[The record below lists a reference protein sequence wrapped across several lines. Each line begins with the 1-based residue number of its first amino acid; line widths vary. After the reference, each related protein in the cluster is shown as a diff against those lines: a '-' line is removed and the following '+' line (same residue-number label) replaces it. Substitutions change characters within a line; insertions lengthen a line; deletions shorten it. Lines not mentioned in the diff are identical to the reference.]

1 MGSEGIILSIVA
13 PVYNE
18 ERNIE
23 EVVRYWNKVL
33 MNSKLTG
40 EIVVTNDGSTDRT
53 GDILSRL
60 ENELANLVVINKEH
74 GGYGRALA
82 ASVSASRGRYVM
94 TIDSD
99 GQFDAGEYHL
109 LLTKLEEENLDLV
122 TGYRKGKKDSLF
134 KVVADR
140 ILNLII
146 RILFGLRLKD
156 TNCAL
161 KLGKGEILRKID
173 IEAMGYPTPTEIIIK
188 LAASGASLGEVGISH
203 LPRAGG
209 ISKLR
214 PVKTA
219 IEMLKFLLYLKF
231 KLHLSKSRV
240 IAKI

>member
-1 MGSEGIILSIVA
+1 MGSQGVILSIVA

-18 ERNIE
+18 EKNIE
-23 EVVRYWNKVL
+23 EVVTYWNKVL
-33 MNSKLTG
+33 INSRLTG

-53 GDILSRL
+53 GEILSRL
-60 ENELANLVVINKEH
+60 ENELANLLVINKEH

-82 ASVSASRGRYVM
+82 TSISASKGKYVM

-109 LLTKLEEENLDLV
+109 LLTKLEEEHLSVV
-122 TGYRKGKKDSLF
+122 TGCRRGKKDSLF

-140 ILNLII
+140 VLNLII

-161 KLGKGEILRKID
+161 KLGKGEILRKIA
-173 IEAMGYPTPTEIIIK
+173 IEATGYATPTEIVIK
-188 LAASGASLGEVGISH
+188 LAALGASLGEVEVSH

-209 ISKLR
+209 VSKLR
-214 PVKTA
+214 PIKTG
-219 IEMLKFLLYLKF
+219 IDMLKFLLYLKL
-231 KLHLSKSRV
+231 KLHLSKSKV
-240 IAKI
+240 IAEI